1 MNSNGDQSVPC
12 RSVVAAKPTTMADY
26 QSGRMGRIA
35 DG

>member
-1 MNSNGDQSVPC
+1 MNSNGDQSVPR
-12 RSVVAAKPTTMADY
+12 RSVVAAKPTDY